1 MKSAMQVK
9 ALIRNLSREKG
20 LQAEIV
26 LRNYMLERFLERV
39 SLSKY
44 RSHVILKGGLLISN
58 LIGIEARSTMDLDA
72 TIKGI
77 SLKKEDLTK
86 ILNEIFVSPVDDD
99 VKMALLGFET
109 IRDEADYQGVRIS
122 LEATL
127 QRTKQVLKIDI
138 TAGDA
143 ITPKEIEYSY
153 RLLIEN
159 RSISIM
165 AYNTETVL
173 AEKLET
179 ILSRSITNTRMRDY
193 YDIYALLT
201 LKSESVNSKIFSLAF
216 KQTAKKRG
224 SYDLLTE
231 KGGENM
237 KAITSNSDM
246 ASLWKRYQIKN
257 TYASGI
263 HLRKN
268 IMSPELLLLNSCLI
282 QCFKSTLPA
291 TSQLGFK
298 DN

>member
-263 HLRKN
+263 QWEDVLV
-268 IMSPELLLLNSCLI
+268 CL
-282 QCFKSTLPA
+282 Q
-291 TSQLGFK
+291 QLYEK
-298 DN
+298 T